1 MAKEKER
8 ERSGITDP
16 RGSLEFFLNVV
27 QCSWPSTSVFHWE
40 IPSAPVRIGACRLMD
55 QHPHQIASCM
65 RTTPVFMW
73 HFRFDVSLL
82 IMDNWWQL
90 MIWGIL
96 GYHGYPYF
104 RKPPLR
110 INIGLIEFGIG
121 LFLSEYGGFCSL
133 PLSGCSVEI
142 FRVAGVAAT
151 ARQGHSHQGYWYNRK
166 PWWNPKQ
173 WGYLKSRGA
182 RVYNRSDFVAFYS
195 NPPKI
200 VKSCN
205 SIKLLLRWSLTV
217 KNHLS

>member
-1 MAKEKER
+1 VLAWVEQSLGMHPSLQWVKLWPWVMIVGMHIQEERRRGVEMLLSGSVFNGWKWLYEIVMVCCTPFALVSWRWRRRKRER

-90 MIWGIL
+90 MIWGI
-96 GYHGYPYF
+96 
-104 RKPPLR
+104 
-110 INIGLIEFGIG
+110 
-121 LFLSEYGGFCSL
+121 
-133 PLSGCSVEI
+133 
-142 FRVAGVAAT
+142 
-151 ARQGHSHQGYWYNRK
+151 
-166 PWWNPKQ
+166 
-173 WGYLKSRGA
+173 
-182 RVYNRSDFVAFYS
+182 
-195 NPPKI
+195 
-200 VKSCN
+200 
-205 SIKLLLRWSLTV
+205 
-217 KNHLS
+217 